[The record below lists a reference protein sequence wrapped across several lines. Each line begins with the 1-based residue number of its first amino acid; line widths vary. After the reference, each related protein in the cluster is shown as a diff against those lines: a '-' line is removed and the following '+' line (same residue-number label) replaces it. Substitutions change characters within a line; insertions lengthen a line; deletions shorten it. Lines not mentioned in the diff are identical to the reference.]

1 MHLLKSIVDGHGRGG
16 SIGMRRHNP
25 DDAAHVRVQTGR
37 NDAQNN
43 VFAGEDARNLG
54 MGAWGACC
62 LHDADRGGP
71 ALAHETR
78 DFSNGCPWADH
89 RRLGAGIHNGRKV
102 GQGRLFAQSFD
113 VGEHGR
119 CLGIGAKAGAKFA
132 LDTRERAI

>member
-1 MHLLKSIVDGHGRGG
+1 MHLLKGVVDSHGRGG

-25 DDAAHVRVQTGR
+25 DDAAHARVQTGR
-37 NDAQNN
+37 NDAQDD

-54 MGAWGACC
+54 MGARGGRW
-62 LHDADRGGP
+62 LHDADGGGP

-78 DFSNGCPWADH
+78 HFSNGRPWADH
-89 RRLGAGIHNGRKV
+89 RRLGVGVHDGREV

-119 CLGIGAKAGAKFA
+119 RLGIGAKTGAKFA
-132 LDTRERAI
+132 LDTRECAS